1 MVLGCF
7 SAYEEGSRLLYRF
20 RGVVFSGQSFGV
32 NNLFRSEWMIESSCT
47 RGAVSRALCICLSH
61 WGAVE
66 KVLLTVIPITSQSQL
81 VEEFLTGRRVSR
93 TQWYQVKSSSDNA
106 YYQQAWLA
114 LWGHFVTSGPKSG
127 LMLSKP
133 MEW

>member
-1 MVLGCF
+1 
-7 SAYEEGSRLLYRF
+7 
-20 RGVVFSGQSFGV
+20 
-32 NNLFRSEWMIESSCT
+32 MIESSCT
-47 RGAVSRALCICLSH
+47 RGAVLRALCICLSH

-66 KVLLTVIPITSQSQL
+66 KVLLTVIPITSQSQF
-81 VEEFLTGRRVSR
+81 VEEFLTGRRVTR

-114 LWGHFVTSGPKSG
+114 LWGYFVTSGPESG
-127 LMLSKP
+127 LMLIKP